1 MYTQIIQEGIKRHG
15 LIIAHASTLG
25 WILSGVG
32 LTDPQDISLLHCS
45 VDEKISYTKPINI
58 QTDDVEGVKVHNSVI
73 GEALVIP
80 PDISYENCNTNLL
93 GRKWTPYI

>member
-1 MYTQIIQEGIKRHG
+1 MLKSILNFLASKTIKILDWPQIQGLEIADPNYIKSNKIEMYTQIIQEGIKRHG

-58 QTDDVEGVKVHNSVI
+58 
-73 GEALVIP
+73 
-80 PDISYENCNTNLL
+80 
-93 GRKWTPYI
+93 